1 MVTPQQTLR
10 EVIALLRNMHET
22 SKHNHNYFAHAA
34 LRLNEHFYGH
44 GGIFTNDTEKRKP
57 YT

>member
-1 MVTPQQTLR
+1 MTPQQTLE
-10 EVIALLRNMHET
+10 EVFAFLRSMHET

-34 LRLNEHFYGH
+34 LLLNEHFYGH

>member
-1 MVTPQQTLR
+1 MTPQQTLE
-10 EVIALLRNMHET
+10 EVLAFLRRLHET
-22 SKHNHNYFAHAA
+22 SKTNHNYYGHAA
-34 LRLNEHFYGH
+34 LLLNEHFYGH